1 MPQDSSTAAYL
12 NIPDST
18 DAPALHGSTDY
29 LAYPEQ
35 SVMEKTDVVRENL
48 PFVLFVFFALI
59 IVRIIMRARMEAAH
73 DNENTI
79 RNNTFVSPSNIRPFK
94 YSGDQLS
101 FTTQEWQQIL
111 SKHSSYFRSLSAPD
125 REKFISRCRKFI
137 SKKIFFIHSTTI
149 FKEMPVLV
157 SASAIQLSFGLD
169 KYLYPH
175 FKYLHIYPEEF
186 IRIQPALCFLQGNV
200 SGHSI
205 RLSWK
210 HFLKGIENSGDGQDV
225 GLHEMSHALYYQTF
239 VTERHV
245 DRDFRDFFE
254 DFNDDGNKVYEV
266 EQALEAGLY
275 SRYAM
280 LNFQEFWAES
290 IEIFFEKPLL
300 LREKY
305 PDLYE
310 AMKNILNQDPAS
322 KMKDTLG
329 GQPG

>member
-1 MPQDSSTAAYL
+1 MPQDSSTASYL
-12 NIPDST
+12 NIADST
-18 DAPALHGSTDY
+18 DAPAQPVNSDY
-29 LAYPEQ
+29 VVYPEHI
-35 SVMEKTDVVRENL
+35 VVEKADVVTDHF
-48 PFVLFVFFALI
+48 PFVILAFFVLI
-59 IVRIIMRARMEAAH
+59 IVRILMQAKMEAAH
-73 DNENTI
+73 DEQNNL
-79 RNNTFVSPSNIRPFK
+79 RNNPFLSPTNTQPFK

-101 FTTQEWQQIL
+101 FTPQKWQHIL
-111 SKHSSYFRSLSAPD
+111 SKHSSYFRLLTAPD
-125 REKFISRCRKFI
+125 KEKFISRCRKFI
-137 SKKIFFIHSTTI
+137 SKKIFFIHSSTS

-186 IRIQPALCFLQGNV
+186 MRIQPVLCFLEGNV

-210 HFLKGIENSGDGQDV
+210 HFLKGIENNSDGQDV
-225 GLHEMSHALYYQTF
+225 GLHEMAHALYYQTF

-245 DRDFRDFFE
+245 DRDFRDFFD

-266 EQALEAGLY
+266 EQALEVGLY
-275 SRYAM
+275 SKYAM

-290 IEIFFEKPLL
+290 VEIFFEKPLL
-300 LREKY
+300 LQGKY
-305 PDLYE
+305 PDLFD

-322 KMKDTLG
+322 MIQCNSG
-329 GQPG
+329 SQPG